1 MFPLLLGLGAG
12 NLHSSLLTPCAGRTN
27 SALGLVSAEWP
38 WWVSPSPKPLSR
50 FFPPPSSLAD
60 LPRDLNLGLGQ
71 EQLTHVLSG
80 FSGKKPPVS
89 PPESC
94 KWKLFFMELVKED
107 SCKELAI
114 ETGPSGWWERAQE
127 GQMPCGGPWRPLGPR
142 CPCCFHFH
150 PHSSEPCLKTGSLI
164 LWDQEFW
171 RCSLH
176 SGSASDYPA
185 SLRCAPQ

>member
-38 WWVSPSPKPLSR
+38 WWVSPSPKPPSR

-114 ETGPSGWWERAQE
+114 GTGPSGWWERAQE
-127 GQMPCGGPWRPLGPR
+127 GQMPCGGPWWPLGPR

-150 PHSSEPCLKTGSLI
+150 PHSSEPCL
-164 LWDQEFW
+164 F
-171 RCSLH
+171 
-176 SGSASDYPA
+176 PA
-185 SLRCAPQ
+185 